1 MFSAYR
7 FSKSSSFKIA
17 ASSNALIHAYTMLP
31 LVSAWC
37 RWLAISASSSRE
49 RQTCSRS
56 TEDIL
61 SAVKE
66 KKESFK
72 LFPRSE
78 KKALNNDSPE
88 KANAIYRKKTKE
100 IKGNHEC
107 RAFRQIAHDKIEET
121 RCDFSRRR
129 NCTEPPLTLPL
140 PGVTN
145 E

>member
-17 ASSNALIHAYTMLP
+17 ASSNALMHAYTMLP

-49 RQTCSRS
+49 RQICSRS

-61 SAVKE
+61 KAVKE

-78 KKALNNDSPE
+78 
-88 KANAIYRKKTKE
+88 
-100 IKGNHEC
+100 
-107 RAFRQIAHDKIEET
+107 IEEI
-121 RCDFSRRR
+121 RCDFSRRKTALNLLQPFRYQEWPMSNFSSQCQYIFEKRR
-129 NCTEPPLTLPL
+129 NENKDKHQPKDIVWWNTKFSARRLW
-140 PGVTN
+140 
-145 E
+145 